1 MNIQRENGRLKIN
14 EISDLLIEHYASK
27 SPCNWG
33 VIIKFS
39 KDFGKCPLNGIQFYH
54 DKPTNIKPVVKL
66 LRKNG
71 FPVLNVQN
79 IDLNTHIITLFS
91 HSNEN

>member
-1 MNIQRENGRLKIN
+1 MNIQHLKIN

-39 KDFGKCPLNGIQFYH
+39 KDFGKCPLNAIQFYH
-54 DKPTNIKPVVKL
+54 DKCTSIKPIIRLLRTHHVYILNIK
-66 LRKNG
+66 RNDE
-71 FPVLNVQN
+71 F
-79 IDLNTHIITLFS
+79 THTITIMN
-91 HSNEN
+91 HTTEN